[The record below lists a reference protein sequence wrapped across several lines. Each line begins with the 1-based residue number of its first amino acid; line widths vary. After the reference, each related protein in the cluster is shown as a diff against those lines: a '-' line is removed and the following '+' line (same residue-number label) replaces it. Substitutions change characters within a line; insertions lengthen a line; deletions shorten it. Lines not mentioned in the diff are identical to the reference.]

1 MAKKRKSS
9 KPNKTESN
17 EPQPAEKKSS
27 SQPRTE
33 LQNLISALET
43 KDVPMLKSS
52 LPQWTAEGEDENIV
66 DSPSFLMETQPLRQ
80 NRN

>member
-9 KPNKTESN
+9 KPTKIDSN
-17 EPQPAEKKSS
+17 ETQPEEDKSS
-27 SQPRTE
+27 SQPRAE

-52 LPQWTAEGEDENIV
+52 LPQWTADGEDENIV
-66 DSPSFLMETQPLRQ
+66 DSPSFLMETQPLHPNQ
-80 NRN
+80 N

>member
-9 KPNKTESN
+9 KPNKTRSK

-52 LPQWTAEGEDENIV
+52 LPNG
-66 DSPSFLMETQPLRQ
+66 LLREKMKIL
-80 NRN
+80 